1 MLKKIVV
8 NFKKKSLKER
18 FLLVIGMLFF
28 LLYLVLG
35 LILVFW
41 KTMPINMEPNYR
53 IAFGVLLI
61 VYAYIRFTR
70 FFANQTEEL

>member
-1 MLKKIVV
+1 MFKEIVV

-28 LLYLVLG
+28 FLYFVLG
-35 LILVFW
+35 LIFIFW
-41 KTMPINMEPNYR
+41 KNMPIIMQPKYR
-53 IAFGVLLI
+53 IAFGILLI

-70 FFANQTEEL
+70 FFAAQKEEL